1 MYKLLMLPS
10 VEQSLNKT
18 KNFCYHFFSTW
29 GTSHSTFIVERLV
42 FNALEHIKYRLQLVI
57 PPPPP
62 YLHILQSIIYT
73 FCNQIMKT
81 NNSKM
86 KMKHSLINL
95 ATCISR
101 FYFYGYI
108 STVKIRY

>member
-18 KNFCYHFFSTW
+18 KKFCYHFFSTW

-57 PPPPP
+57 PPPTTIFTHFTIN
-62 YLHILQSIIYT
+62 YLHILQSNYE
-73 FCNQIMKT
+73 NK
-81 NNSKM
+81 
-86 KMKHSLINL
+86 
-95 ATCISR
+95 
-101 FYFYGYI
+101 
-108 STVKIRY
+108 